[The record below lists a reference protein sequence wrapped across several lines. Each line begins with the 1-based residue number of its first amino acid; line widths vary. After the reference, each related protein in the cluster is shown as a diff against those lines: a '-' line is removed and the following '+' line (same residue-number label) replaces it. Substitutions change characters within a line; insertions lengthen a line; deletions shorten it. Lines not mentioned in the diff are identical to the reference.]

1 MADSKRLTARKAGQ
15 KRSRAKSSTPKS
27 KADKRAAKPR
37 SKASKSS
44 TKLRTKASAKTAKS
58 RAKVSAKPTKSPTKA
73 SAKSAK
79 SRTKVSARSTKSPT
93 KSTKSRAKGSAKSAG
108 SPAKVV
114 KDSTR
119 RSNASDLAKQH
130 RDISVSEFFAK
141 NRHLLGFDNP
151 SKALLTTVK
160 EGVDNSLD
168 ACEEAGI
175 IPDIRVSISQI
186 SETRFRVIIEDN
198 GPGILRAQVPKVFG
212 SLLYGSKFHRLRQSR
227 GQQGIGISAA
237 GMYGLLTTGKPIIIT
252 TRTGRKKDAHHLE
265 LVIDTKLNAPKI
277 KRDDVVEWDK
287 QHGTRVE
294 IELEGAYRGGQHS
307 VDAYIRQISLAN
319 PHAEITYVPPKA
331 EEHGAEHV
339 FSRVTNDLPKET
351 AEIKPHPYGVEL
363 GVLMQ
368 MFRDTAARNVRSC
381 LQTDFSRVSAKTATE
396 ILKKANVPPTRR
408 PGEVSRD
415 QAESIHQAIQ
425 ATKLMAPP
433 MDCIAP
439 IGEELIERALRSE
452 VSAAFYA
459 SVSRRP
465 AVYRGNPFLI
475 EVGLAYGGDL
485 PADQTV
491 TAYRYANR
499 VPLQYQQGACA
510 ITKAIAGTE
519 WRNYQMQQP
528 RGAMPVGPMLLMVHI
543 ASVWVPFTSESKE
556 AIAHYPEII
565 KEIRLGLQECGRKV
579 ATHIRKQRREADAE
593 KKRAYIVKYIPQV
606 AIGLQQILS
615 LNDGQR
621 DKIVSNLTSTLEKSR
636 KL

>member
-1 MADSKRLTARKAGQ
+1 MVDSKLLAARKAGQ
-15 KRSRAKSSTPKS
+15 KRPRAKSSTPRS
-27 KADKRAAKPR
+27 KTGKRAAKPR

-44 TKLRTKASAKTAKS
+44 PELRAEASSK
-58 RAKVSAKPTKSPTKA
+58 SAKPRAKA

-79 SRTKVSARSTKSPT
+79 P
-93 KSTKSRAKGSAKSAG
+93 
-108 SPAKVV
+108 PAETAT
-114 KDSTR
+114 DPAR
-119 RSNASDLAKQH
+119 RSSASDLAKQH

-175 IPDIRVSISQI
+175 LPDIRVSIKQI

-198 GPGILRAQVPKVFG
+198 GPGIVRAQVPKVFG

-252 TRTGRKKDAHHLE
+252 TRIGPKKDAHHLE
-265 LVIDTKLNAPKI
+265 LVIDTKQNAPKI
-277 KRDDVVEWDK
+277 KRDDVVAWDK
-287 QHGTRVE
+287 NHGTRVE

-339 FSRVTNDLPKET
+339 FSRVTDKIPEET

-368 MFRDTAARNVRSC
+368 MFRDTKARNVRSC
-381 LQTDFSRVSAKTATE
+381 LQGDFSRVSARTATE
-396 ILKKANVPPTRR
+396 ILEKANVKLNRR
-408 PGEVSRD
+408 PSEINRE

-425 ATKLMAPP
+425 ATKIMAPP

-439 IGEELIERALRSE
+439 IGEDLIEKALHSE
-452 VSAAFYA
+452 VSAAFYT

-485 PADQTV
+485 PSDQTV

-510 ITKAIAGTE
+510 ISKAISGTE

-528 RGAMPVGPMLLMVHI
+528 RGGLPVGPMLLMVHI

-621 DKIVSNLTSTLEKSR
+621 DKIVSNLTSVLEKSQ

>member
-1 MADSKRLTARKAGQ
+1 MADSKPLAARKSGRGKAATP
-15 KRSRAKSSTPKS
+15 RSKTPARS
-27 KADKRAAKPR
+27 AKPR
-37 SKASKSS
+37 SEAGKRSTKPRAKASKSS
-44 TKLRTKASAKTAKS
+44 TELRTKAGKSASKSRSAAEKNAGKS
-58 RAKVSAKPTKSPTKA
+58 RAEASASITEASAEASAPTTKRRSKASEPASQA
-73 SAKSAK
+73 SAKADK
-79 SRTKVSARSTKSPT
+79 APAMRSDATE
-93 KSTKSRAKGSAKSAG
+93 
-108 SPAKVV
+108 
-114 KDSTR
+114 
-119 RSNASDLAKQH
+119 LAKQH

-160 EGVDNSLD
+160 EGVDNALD
-168 ACEEAGI
+168 ACEEAGVL
-175 IPDIRVSISQI
+175 PAIRVSISQI
-186 SETRFRVIIEDN
+186 SETRFRVAIEDN
-198 GPGILRAQVPKVFG
+198 GPGILRAQVPKIFG

-237 GMYGLLTTGKPIIIT
+237 GMYGLLTTGKPIVIT
-252 TRTGRKKDAHHLE
+252 TKTGPKKDAHHLE

-287 QHGTRVE
+287 DHGTRVE

-331 EEHGAEHV
+331 EEHGDEHV
-339 FSRVTNDLPKET
+339 FSRVTDEIPKET

-368 MFRDTAARNVRSC
+368 MFRDTSARSVRSC
-381 LQTDFSRVSAKTATE
+381 LQADFSRISARTADE
-396 ILKKANVPPTRR
+396 ILEKANVAPTRR
-408 PGEVSRD
+408 PSEISRE

-425 ATKLMAPP
+425 ATKIMAPQT
-433 MDCIAP
+433 DCIAP
-439 IGEELIERALRSE
+439 IGHELIERALRSE
-452 VSAAFYA
+452 VAAEFYC

-465 AVYRGNPFLI
+465 VVYRGNPFLV
-475 EVGLAYGGDL
+475 EVGLAYGGNL
-485 PADQTV
+485 PADQTI

-510 ITKAIAGTE
+510 ITKAITGTE

-528 RGAMPVGPMLLMVHI
+528 RGALPVGPMLLMVHI

-579 ATHIRKQRREADAE
+579 ATHIRKQRREDDAE

-606 AIGLQQILS
+606 AIGLQQILA
-615 LNDGQR
+615 LNDDQR
-621 DKIVSNLTSTLEKSR
+621 DKIVSNLTSVLEKSR